1 MEQVP
6 EHKAQSSWWRGI
18 YRFISQSGAENE
30 GLIPSKRK
38 SGSQQPSREVDQRS
52 LLFGYEYDEP
62 PPPSRLHTYRNQ
74 RSNNSSD
81 VQPQKPLANIQEH
94 PPAGASDSN
103 IHTFPLELPT
113 IDHGQG
119 HFTSKPLPSP
129 PRFSSPPLH
138 IDNAFAL
145 SITDHDTTSE
155 SGIRSPIS
163 PSIPFDGLVFSQPQ
177 PAKTAVIVSSGQYHE
192 SEAGHMQADGHIV
205 SHPPEDPVT
214 SQPSTPPVP
223 PKAVG
228 GGISEEPLPRRSS
241 HRRESAFHNSPP
253 FFPSPP
259 TFDSKSIIDTGIPN
273 TPPGTYYRDL
283 NTISP
288 PKEPSQL
295 PPPQQPDLRPTTSV
309 IPTNPLSPR
318 HNAPLIHTSVLAQP
332 RQQSLPVPA
341 PSASY
346 NTGRHL
352 NAPHSAGG
360 ANRRMSAPLGAIPQ
374 YAEMRP
380 TNPPNQT
387 STHRSR
393 YSVGYTDNMKTMTQL
408 ASSSVETRKS
418 TSRYLI
424 PNSQPP
430 PRRPRRSSAHLPRV
444 AVVMPP
450 LLASSPSQTAE
461 SEIRRPSHRVHGRV
475 PEPPG
480 GIDLNSRQNS
490 PPSVLGKRRES

>member
-1 MEQVP
+1 
-6 EHKAQSSWWRGI
+6 
-18 YRFISQSGAENE
+18 
-30 GLIPSKRK
+30 
-38 SGSQQPSREVDQRS
+38 
-52 LLFGYEYDEP
+52 
-62 PPPSRLHTYRNQ
+62 LHTYRNQ
-74 RSNNSSD
+74 RSNNSSY

-94 PPAGASDSN
+94 PPADASDSN
-103 IHTFPLELPT
+103 KHTFPLELPT
-113 IDHGQG
+113 NDHGQG

-129 PRFSSPPLH
+129 PRSSSPPLH

-155 SGIRSPIS
+155 SGIRSPVS

-177 PAKTAVIVSSGQYHE
+177 AAKTAVIVSSGQYYE
-192 SEAGHMQADGHIV
+192 SEAGQMQADGHIV

-214 SQPSTPPVP
+214 SQPSTPPLP
-223 PKAVG
+223 PKAG
-228 GGISEEPLPRRSS
+228 RGISAEPLPRRSS

-253 FFPSPP
+253 FIPSPP
-259 TFDSKSIIDTGIPN
+259 TFDSKSIIDTGVTNPATPN
-273 TPPGTYYRDL
+273 TLPCTYHRDL

-288 PKEPSQL
+288 PEEPSRL
-295 PPPQQPDLRPTTSV
+295 SPPQPDLRPTTSV

-346 NTGRHL
+346 NTGRHS
-352 NAPHSAGG
+352 NAPRSTGG

-374 YAEMRP
+374 YAEVRP

-393 YSVGYTDNMKTMTQL
+393 YFVGYTDNMKTMTQL

-424 PNSQPP
+424 PDIQPP
-430 PRRPRRSSAHLPRV
+430 PRRPRRSAHLPRV
-444 AVVMPP
+444 AVMPP
-450 LLASSPSQTAE
+450 LTAE
-461 SEIRRPSHRVHGRV
+461 NTKFQL
-475 PEPPG
+475 
-480 GIDLNSRQNS
+480 D
-490 PPSVLGKRRES
+490 